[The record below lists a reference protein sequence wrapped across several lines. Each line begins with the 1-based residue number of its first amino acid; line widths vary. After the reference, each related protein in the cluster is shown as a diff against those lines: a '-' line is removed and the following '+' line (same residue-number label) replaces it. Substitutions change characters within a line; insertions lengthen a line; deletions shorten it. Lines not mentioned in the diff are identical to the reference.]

1 MKALSLWQ
9 PWASA
14 IAVGAKR
21 IETRHW
27 QTSYRGPLLIHA
39 AKTLSGAGIICCDTE
54 EFWAGVFKDFPAAQ
68 QGLLSGN
75 PHDLIRALPLG
86 ALIAVAELVAI
97 RPTSQF
103 RIGEL
108 EQTCDDG
115 DFSRHPD
122 RWAKATGFLFTAQER
137 ALGDYSPGRYGWVLA
152 NVRALP
158 QPIPYK
164 GAQGLFTVPETIL
177 PAEMR
182 A

>member
-86 ALIAVAELVAI
+86 ALIAVAELVDCVSTNLMRGHFTYATAFTEI
-97 RPTSQF
+97 KDT
-103 RIGEL
+103 
-108 EQTCDDG
+108 EQE
-115 DFSRHPD
+115 H
-122 RWAKATGFLFTAQER
+122 
-137 ALGDYSPGRYGWVLA
+137 ALGDFTRGRYGWVLA